1 MSYNWAAIG
10 DKIYGILSSSGYG
23 IQMWDD
29 TGKTTID
36 PHDAIRFLASVK
48 SKNPKLQT
56 FNILIGLHDEDAYS
70 HLDFRTPKSVDDA
83 DFETIT
89 ALKNSIQKNLG
100 DVEGLK
106 INWTP
111 FGSAITL
118 KDDPIEK
125 VTESRDIGK
134 VYGTTK
140 SSFQNVGRSKI
151 IVRHSDPI
159 DESKQG
165 SRWRKIRSVFIET
178 KEGER
183 FIYPRAHI
191 AGARALARHLSEG
204 GNVNDDIAKGISE
217 MSEDY
222 MQLKRAGKLLRKGGN
237 HDQALHAREA
247 MKTINFGLKRIS
259 GNRGYHSA
267 GDIIAKNTAD
277 KVKDKA
283 DSGKQLLTDCEGLT
297 EDDMGCLNTA
307 ANYIIR
313 VQAPV
318 EGNNN
323 ACPTWLSP
331 MLKILIDKLGDQE
344 HIDRVTGMANDVDA
358 GTAPNPID
366 IQWVVKVIK
375 DINNPPVVDSVESN
389 GQLTEDTEPLT
400 SHDGAQE
407 WYDDEGELHRED
419 GPARITKAGTK
430 EWSKHGKRHR
440 IDGPA
445 VMQSNGRRSYWVNGI
460 YLDSTILKFMR
471 LTGIRFPPKPNQELA
486 NDLDTEKQ
494 KVIHYILTQIK
505 YHLSP
510 SIALPLIYALKV
522 TGVHWPELNA
532 IEKSANVNTELN
544 ETINFN
550 LSRIR
555 QLSGI

>member
-118 KDDPIEK
+118 KSDPIEP
-125 VTESRDIGK
+125 VTESDIGK

-140 SSFQNVGRSKI
+140 SSFQNVGRSKL
-151 IVRHSDPI
+151 IVRHSDPV

-204 GNVNDDIAKGISE
+204 GNINDDIAKGISK

-222 MQLKRAGKLLRKGGN
+222 MQLKRASKLLRKGGS
-237 HDQALHAREA
+237 HDQALHARDA
-247 MKTINFGLKRIS
+247 MKTINYGLKRMS
-259 GNRGYHSA
+259 GPRGYHSA
-267 GDIIAKNTAD
+267 NDIIAKNSIEKIKAG
-277 KVKDKA
+277 KD
-283 DSGKQLLTDCEGLT
+283 GKQLLTDSEGLT
-297 EDDMGCLNTA
+297 EDDRGCLDTA
-307 ANYIIR
+307 ARYIIKI
-313 VQAPV
+313 QTPE
-318 EGNNN
+318 EGSNPN
-323 ACPTWLSP
+323 CPTWLAP

-358 GTAPNPID
+358 GTVPNSAD
-366 IQWVVKVIK
+366 IQWVVKVVK
-375 DINNPPVVDSVESN
+375 DINTPQQPPEQAPD
-389 GQLTEDTEPLT
+389 
-400 SHDGAQE
+400 
-407 WYDDEGELHRED
+407 
-419 GPARITKAGTK
+419 
-430 EWSKHGKRHR
+430 
-440 IDGPA
+440 
-445 VMQSNGRRSYWVNGI
+445 
-460 YLDSTILKFMR
+460 
-471 LTGIRFPPKPNQELA
+471 
-486 NDLDTEKQ
+486 
-494 KVIHYILTQIK
+494 
-505 YHLSP
+505 
-510 SIALPLIYALKV
+510 
-522 TGVHWPELNA
+522 
-532 IEKSANVNTELN
+532 
-544 ETINFN
+544 
-550 LSRIR
+550 LSRIK